1 MGTEQGRREAAPA
14 SGRSPVQRG
23 VGHARALGAA
33 DGRGAIR
40 DSGAVLPPLGGHVAF
55 PAKRLGAL
63 RLGASLPVSWEPTVL
78 QSGKQDS
85 SLGGWMK
92 SFLQSV
98 IK

>member
-1 MGTEQGRREAAPA
+1 MGR
-14 SGRSPVQRG
+14 
-23 VGHARALGAA
+23 ARALGAA

-40 DSGAVLPPLGGHVAF
+40 DSGAVLLPLGGHVAF

-63 RLGASLPVSWEPTVL
+63 RLGAGRPVSWEPTVL

-85 SLGGWMK
+85 SPGGRMK
-92 SFLQSV
+92 YFLQSV

>member
-1 MGTEQGRREAAPA
+1 M
-14 SGRSPVQRG
+14 QRG
-23 VGHARALGAA
+23 VGRARALGAA

-40 DSGAVLPPLGGHVAF
+40 DSGAVLLPLGGHVAF

-63 RLGASLPVSWEPTVL
+63 RLGAGRPMSWEPTVL

-85 SLGGWMK
+85 SPGGRMK
-92 SFLQSV
+92 YFLQSV